1 MFLIQENLTASYTVK
16 ILLRESLRPELF
28 ELLHGSTFS
37 YNDKNYAL
45 VAESTEMTTEVDTEE
60 STETTVTTN
69 QTLDQSRELPPP
81 APVQSELY
89 NVSQVPPKPQG
100 RSRLS
105 DFMLPSVVAVV
116 LSILLVLGITLVV
129 LYRHHVPNYPDLQSD
144 TDSYLRVSPR
154 DIEGELQETEDR
166 VTNTSSDV
174 GGGEQSG
181 ESLSSLCHSD
191 YCSRCSQDLVQI
203 SVSQH
208 F

>member
-37 YNDKNYAL
+37 YNDKNYNL
-45 VAESTEMTTEVDTEE
+45 VAESTEMTTEVDKEE
-60 STETTVTTN
+60 STETTLSTN
-69 QTLDQSRELPPP
+69 QTVDQSTELPPP
-81 APVQSELY
+81 PPVQTELY
-89 NVSQVPPKPQG
+89 NVSQVPPKSQG

-154 DIEGELQETEDR
+154 DIEGEPQETEDR
-166 VTNTSSDV
+166 RTNIRVV
-174 GGGEQSG
+174 GGGDQSG

>member
-45 VAESTEMTTEVDTEE
+45 VAESTEMTTQVDTEE
-60 STETTVTTN
+60 STETTLSTN
-69 QTLDQSRELPPP
+69 QTVDQSTELPPP
-81 APVQSELY
+81 PPVQTELY
-89 NVSQVPPKPQG
+89 NVSQVPPKPQE

-154 DIEGELQETEDR
+154 DIEGEPQETEVGRTNIR
-166 VTNTSSDV
+166 VV
-174 GGGEQSG
+174 GGGDQSG